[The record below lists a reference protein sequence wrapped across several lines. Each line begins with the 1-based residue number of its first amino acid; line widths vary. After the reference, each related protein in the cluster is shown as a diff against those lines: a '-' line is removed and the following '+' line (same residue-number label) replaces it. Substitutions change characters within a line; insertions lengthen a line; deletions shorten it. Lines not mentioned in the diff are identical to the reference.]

1 MSLSLLRRAILAQS
15 VGASLPLDVLSV
27 RSAIAA
33 ASGGVRETRNEQMG
47 SFAAGASL
55 TQRVPASTAAS
66 AGIPPSK
73 TYRTG
78 TLAVKVGMTQ
88 GACPQGFTRRSSFAL
103 VTRPPLALPS
113 FAATGSSSSHARPRP
128 PPEFDHHG
136 QRIPLSILWLDDVQV
151 TQIKPYSATSSS
163 LQLGI
168 GSKRRKQ
175 IPATLAGHF
184 DAAGVPYKRKTKE
197 FRVTNDAILPVGH
210 TITAAHFVPGQYVD
224 VSGTSIGKGFQGVM
238 KRWGFAGQPAS
249 HGNSLAHRKGGSTGQ
264 CQDPGKVFKGK
275 KMAGRMG
282 GARAT
287 TMGCLVWRVDVDRG
301 LVYVKGQVPG
311 HKGNFVEVRDS
322 QKTGGAVNDGVTLPV
337 PTGELVSGVFVA
349 GKPAQNPFDVTR

>member
-1 MSLSLLRRAILAQS
+1 MSFTRALRSTIARGLYEALQTDVSSLRAATMSADASSLALFCMKRTEFSKATSRQFS
-15 VGASLPLDVLSV
+15 AAPSTTSTTSMTSAS
-27 RSAIAA
+27 
-33 ASGGVRETRNEQMG
+33 
-47 SFAAGASL
+47 
-55 TQRVPASTAAS
+55 PA
-66 AGIPPSK
+66 K

-88 GACPQGFTRRSSFAL
+88 
-103 VTRPPLALPS
+103 
-113 FAATGSSSSHARPRP
+113 
-128 PPEFDHHG
+128 EFDHHG
-136 QRIPLSILWLDDVQV
+136 QRIPLTVLWLDDVQV
-151 TQIKPYSATSSS
+151 TQIKPYSATTSS

-175 IPATLAGHF
+175 IPASLAGHF
-184 DAAGVPYKRKTKE
+184 DAVGVPYKRKMKE
-197 FRVTNDAILPVGH
+197 FRVSNDAILPVGH
-210 TITAAHFVPGQYVD
+210 TISASHFVPGQYVD
-224 VSGTSIGKGFQGVM
+224 VSGTTIGKGFQGVM

-249 HGNSLAHRKGGSTGQ
+249 HGNSLAHRKAGSTGQ

-282 GARAT
+282 GVRAT

-322 QKTGGAVNDGVTLPV
+322 MKSGGRVNRGVELPV
-337 PTGELVSGVFVA
+337 PTGETTEGVYVA
-349 GKPAQNPFDVTR
+349 GKPTRNPFEN

>member
-1 MSLSLLRRAILAQS
+1 MSIITRAIRSAALGRGLCEALH
-15 VGASLPLDVLSV
+15 ADVSWSV
-27 RSAIAA
+27 RAAMSAVDASSLA
-33 ASGGVRETRNEQMG
+33 ASCIQRNERENRRFSAG
-47 SFAAGASL
+47 SSAPS
-55 TQRVPASTAAS
+55 TSESESTATTGSTANS
-66 AGIPPSK
+66 GSTA
-73 TYRTG
+73 TFRTG
-78 TLAVKVGMTQ
+78 TLAVKAGMTQ
-88 GACPQGFTRRSSFAL
+88 
-103 VTRPPLALPS
+103 
-113 FAATGSSSSHARPRP
+113 
-128 PPEFDHHG
+128 EFDHHG
-136 QRIPLSILWLDDVQV
+136 QRIPLTVLWLDDVQV
-151 TQIKPYSATSSS
+151 TQIKPYSATASS

-175 IPATLAGHF
+175 IPASLAGHF

-197 FRVTNDAILPVGH
+197 FRVSNDAILPVGH
-210 TITAAHFVPGQYVD
+210 TISASHFVPGQYVD

-275 KMAGRMG
+275 KMPGRMG
-282 GARAT
+282 GVRAT

-322 QKTGGAVNDGVTLPV
+322 RKGGGGVNRGVQLPV
-337 PTGELVSGVFVA
+337 PTGALEGGVFVA
-349 GKPAQNPFDVTR
+349 GRPEANPFD